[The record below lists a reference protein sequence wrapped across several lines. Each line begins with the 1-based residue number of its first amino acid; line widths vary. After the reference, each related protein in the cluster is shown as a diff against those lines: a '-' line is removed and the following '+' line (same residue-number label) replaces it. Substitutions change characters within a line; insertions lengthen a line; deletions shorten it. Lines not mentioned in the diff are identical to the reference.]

1 MLASGLWHFLAKA
14 DVISTFPLGL
24 EEDEMRM
31 APQQNVGCEA
41 NKARPPREAAPG
53 RGSSPAHTGIKAR
66 AEADVPQVGQ
76 ELLRTL
82 AGAVRAVGSVWAR
95 GDQAAGH
102 FSDVMRQMS
111 GGSYWLSGS
120 FVPLGSSA

>member
-1 MLASGLWHFLAKA
+1 MLALGPTRQDHQGKQ
-14 DVISTFPLGL
+14 PLG
-24 EEDEMRM
+24 R
-31 APQQNVGCEA
+31 APY
-41 NKARPPREAAPG
+41 
-53 RGSSPAHTGIKAR
+53 TGTKAR
-66 AEADVPQVGQ
+66 AETDVPQVGQ

-82 AGAVRAVGSVWAR
+82 AGAVRVVGSVWAR

-102 FSDVMRQMS
+102 FDNVMGQMS